1 MKITTNIEE
10 YQIELMDLCKLF
22 GLNDNIEVK
31 HNETY
36 QGNDVFD
43 EFKFINNNIEH
54 DYKYSYKIDANL
66 SPLRNKSSRKR
77 KVKIFLYDILS
88 KELKKK
94 LPWGCLTG
102 IRPTKFARDM
112 VVNGEIKEYLISEVL
127 QKDYFVEPDRA
138 ELVTTIIKNQKCII
152 RNDNLIDLY
161 INIPI
166 CPTRCLY
173 CSFIS
178 NEFNMVKDLVDKY
191 IDCLIK
197 EINAVKDIIKR
208 KAYIVRNIYIGG
220 GTPSVLTSKQLD
232 KLLNVLNFP
241 VSEFTVECG
250 RADTITNEKLDILKN
265 HAVTRISINPQTF
278 CEATLKRIGRRQKN
292 SQVLEAYS
300 IALQK
305 DFIVNM
311 DIIAGLPG
319 EKFGI
324 FKRTLK
330 TLLELYPHNI
340 TIHTLSLKNGALLKN
355 NFNMET
361 YNNNDVRKMIDF
373 AHKEMIKNGY
383 KPYYIYR
390 QKNQIDGLENVG
402 YFRDNFVC
410 VFNIDEMEETNTI
423 IGVGAGAIS
432 KRVYTIEN
440 KIERQPNVK
449 FINDY
454 IKRIDEMIE
463 RKKEFYK

>member
-36 QGNDVFD
+36 RGNDVFD

-66 SPLRNKSSRKR
+66 SPLRNKSLRKR